1 MNLGSMGYITENP
14 QISRLKLRP
23 KDFKIYFSSHCA
35 EIVYNDTIHNTSKTQ
50 AHICIS
56 GLHGINTPTPVN
68 IIFKA
73 HAQ

>member
-23 KDFKIYFSSHCA
+23 KILKYISSLTVL
-35 EIVYNDTIHNTSKTQ
+35 IVYNDIIHNMSKIQ